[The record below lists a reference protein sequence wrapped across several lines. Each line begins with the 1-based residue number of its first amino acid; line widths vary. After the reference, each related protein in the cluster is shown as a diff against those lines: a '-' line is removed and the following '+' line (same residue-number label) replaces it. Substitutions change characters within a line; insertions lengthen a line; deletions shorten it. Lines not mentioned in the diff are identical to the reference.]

1 MIFKTET
8 AVKRDAENFVLRYL
22 DKNKHSCNTNPGTL
36 SFERKFGI
44 ILYPTMM
51 RSMERR

>member
-22 DKNKHSCNTNPGTL
+22 DKRDDRCL
-36 SFERKFGI
+36 SAEI
-44 ILYPTMM
+44 CL
-51 RSMERR
+51 

>member
-22 DKNKHSCNTNPGTL
+22 DKGRSC
-36 SFERKFGI
+36 
-44 ILYPTMM
+44 
-51 RSMERR
+51 RRT